1 MTAQTVETGTRER
14 TENSDPNRDR
24 LIHIICKPQIPALE
38 AGQPVWTMCGHQMTP
53 TTHGSLGK
61 IGGLRCVICE
71 EMRKTN
77 TCIHCQRQTN
87 GGN

>member
-1 MTAQTVETGTRER
+1 MTAQTVEPGTRER

-24 LIHIICKPQIPALE
+24 LVHLICKPQIPELD
-38 AGQPVWTMCGHQMTP
+38 AGHPVWTMCGHFIKTVKR
-53 TTHGSLGK
+53 GIGK
-61 IGGLRCVICE
+61 HEGLRCIICE
-71 EMRKTN
+71 ELRKTN